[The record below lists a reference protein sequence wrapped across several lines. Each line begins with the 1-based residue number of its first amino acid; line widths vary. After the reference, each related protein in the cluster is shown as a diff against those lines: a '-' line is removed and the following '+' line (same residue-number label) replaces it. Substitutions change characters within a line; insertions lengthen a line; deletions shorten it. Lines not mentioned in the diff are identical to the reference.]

1 MIVDV
6 PAVRTLFRIAT
17 DLVRHAK
24 YQTVFCVPGTT
35 PKSVTSARLA
45 TFWISSPKAFVYY
58 RNLQSFPVFR
68 IQRYANVR
76 HFNSTSMESVRHVKQ
91 RIVVCVLQLI
101 PMIVMYVYQIMCT
114 ILQVKIVTH
123 LYVTFKI
130 KYG

>member
-6 PAVRTLFRIAT
+6 SAVRTLSRIAT

-35 PKSVTSARLA
+35 SKSVTSARLA
-45 TFWISSPKAFVYY
+45 TFWISFPKAFVYY

-68 IQRYANVR
+68 IQHYANVR

-91 RIVVCVLQLI
+91 RIVDYVLQLI
-101 PMIVMYVYQIMCT
+101 PMIVIYAFLFIYT
-114 ILQVKIVTH
+114 TKLQNSVIE
-123 LYVTFKI
+123 LLAL
-130 KYG
+130 